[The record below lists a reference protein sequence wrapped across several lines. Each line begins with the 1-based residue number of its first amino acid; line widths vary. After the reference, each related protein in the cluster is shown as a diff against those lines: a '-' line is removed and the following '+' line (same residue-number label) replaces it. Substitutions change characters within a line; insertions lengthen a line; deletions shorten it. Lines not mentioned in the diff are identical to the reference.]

1 MSIDCDGAAALQV
14 EIGTLA
20 GGGNALAGHG
30 LIVGYGR
37 GEEDEWTIGLAPC
50 AEIPRAVFLG

>member
-1 MSIDCDGAAALQV
+1 MSIDGDGAAALQV
-14 EIGTLA
+14 EVRMLP

-37 GEEDEWTIGLAPC
+37 GEEDERTIGLAPC
-50 AEIPRAVFLG
+50 AEIPRAVFFG

>member
-1 MSIDCDGAAALQV
+1 MSIDGDGAAALQV

-20 GGGNALAGHG
+20 RGSNALAGHR

-37 GEEDEWTIGLAPC
+37 GEED
-50 AEIPRAVFLG
+50 

>member
-1 MSIDCDGAAALQV
+1 MSAHGDGAAALQV
-14 EIGTLA
+14 EVRTLP
-20 GGGNALAGHG
+20 GGGNVLAGHRF
-30 LIVGYGR
+30 IVGYGR